1 MEKCDSC
8 IHSGTCGFH
17 DDWVPECYNY
27 GKEETSMD
35 KLQKAIEE
43 RGIKKT
49 KIAEAL
55 GISTVALYGKLDG
68 KYQFKPSEI
77 KALQEL
83 MRLSD
88 AEVKEMFLS

>member
-1 MEKCDSC
+1 MGKCDSC
-8 IHSGTCGFH
+8 IHGRTCGFR

-27 GKEETSMD
+27 GRKEEKMD
-35 KLQKAIEE
+35 KLVKEIEE

-55 GISTVALYGKLDG
+55 GISTVALYGKLNG
-68 KYQFKPSEI
+68 EYEFKPSEI
-77 KALQEL
+77 VALQKL